1 MGRPVYVYTIQPLHK
16 IKFLNFHHLIIEKIQ
31 RISLGSA
38 QKGGSIFGWVLI
50 CLGKLDIHTSVTS
63 LEQQSFA
70 ESSDE

>member
-38 QKGGSIFGWVLI
+38 QKGG
-50 CLGKLDIHTSVTS
+50 LGKLDIGYV
-63 LEQQSFA
+63 
-70 ESSDE
+70 DNI